1 MDITAWAPIVVA
13 LIGAVVSIY
22 GIWRLQRSE
31 KRAAAAAARA
41 AQQRLKV
48 DKANAAAAITE
59 AASKFIGGLQAEIEA
74 QDNRITRLE
83 KVVKELRQENLE
95 LTEKLAATEREL
107 DHARTELRSAVG
119 RMDELAQ
126 ENERLR
132 NPKTQTV

>member
-41 AQQRLKV
+41 AQQRLEV

-83 KVVKELRQENLE
+83 KVAKELRQENLE
-95 LTEKLAATEREL
+95 LTEKLAATERDL
-107 DHARTELRSAVG
+107 DRTRRELRSAVG
-119 RMDELAQ
+119 RMDELAR

-132 NPKTQTV
+132 NPKTQTA